1 MKKFIIITVIFTLGI
16 CLLFGAARQRVYMQK
31 LVNDFGDLNNGLLLD
46 VNNTSTQP
54 SNPNYILSA
63 YVTVRP
69 TEIIST
75 LTHPNIA
82 IRIFKTGNGTTV
94 PFTTCAFLQ
103 FNAFQTDWSAGEVV
117 HFDITHIPSGH
128 IGFWEVTI
136 PDNTTFAFGFNQQ
149 INPIPQVVAPPWNI
163 LTITSDPTGQ
173 PVAVDGAVI
182 PEAVTPY
189 EIHHPVVG
197 SVYTISNPAY
207 IWNPAS
213 FTVPADF
220 TYDTVNFVGTPAPT
234 DQYTLTVKAYK
245 DGIDQTDV
253 TVLCDGEEIGI
264 TFVPIVKNSLDEI
277 IGVYSLS
284 GGVVGG
290 QFWDPP
296 TITVTEADFTPSPGG
311 KGIKSAGFG
320 KKNDTKADYAAEI
333 TFQMKTTY
341 TLTINGPAEAAT
353 VGATEVTGPLGT
365 VVGNIPTLTIVDND
379 DNENDLIGHYTIAAL
394 PTDLAPFTAAGL
406 TYRKHWEV
414 NPINVTEDLFDA
426 DVASITFQWRDYLAR
441 WDMECD
447 YPGTRLFFIPTG
459 IDEIEDYGELPL
471 TLYYHGTKENWG
483 EWKDPDEGIYKLG
496 DEDGPDPDD
505 PPIDNPGP
513 SGGDKSSQILTIC
526 SIPDNQPIMVDGI
539 VSDPPV
545 LTTAYYPDPEPGTIF
560 AIDNPS
566 YSWDPASYEVPDPFV
581 STTITFVGTIIDH
594 WTLTVTA
601 YKGTEEQH
609 DVPVL
614 RNDNPIGSTFV
625 PITVTDI
632 DDIIGDY
639 SLPHITTMA
648 NYEFWYPPTITV
660 DASTFSGGKGTG
672 AELKAVKSGS
682 KNGPKT
688 DYTATI
694 NFDMRA
700 KYQILVLGSIGHVVT
715 LPDGSL
721 YTIPPYEYFM
731 IDDNDLIND
740 LCGDYTI
747 QDPPSGYAWN
757 ENPIVVTPDM
767 FDEDGICVIEF
778 VLHYSP
784 PLPVELTSFTALLTD
799 QFYVQ
804 ITWISQSET
813 NLLGYRVYR
822 SEENSLDNAILIT
835 PTMIQAT
842 NTSQEHSYTIED
854 REVENHSTYY
864 YWLESVDF
872 NNSQFYGPVSVI
884 VEGNVPPVLPEV
896 TTLKSAY
903 PNPFRANNSTN
914 IEVSIKAG
922 ERGTLTI
929 YNIMGQVVK
938 TYSVAEGNH
947 IIPWNGKDSQG
958 NNCGSGIYFY
968 KLTTP
973 SLNQTKK
980 MVIVK

>member
-1 MKKFIIITVIFTLGI
+1 MKKFVIIALILTFGLGG
-16 CLLFGAARQRVYMQK
+16 LFAANTRTYNQK
-31 LVNDFGDLNNGLLLD
+31 LVNDFGDLNGGQLLG
-46 VNNTSTQP
+46 VTNTGTTN
-54 SNPNYILSA
+54 NPNYILSA
-63 YVTVRP
+63 YITARP
-69 TEIIST
+69 NEVIST
-75 LTHPNIA
+75 LTFTPVV
-82 IRIFKTGNGTTV
+82 IRVVRIGNGTNVPYTTV
-94 PFTTCAFLQ
+94 AFLQ
-103 FNAFQTDWSAGEVV
+103 FSAFSSNWQAGEIL
-117 HFDITHIPSGH
+117 HMDLTYIPTNESTS
-128 IGFWEVTI
+128 WEITI
-136 PDNTTFAFGFNQQ
+136 PDNTSNAIGFNQP

-173 PVAVDGAVI
+173 PVAVNGAVI
-182 PEAVTPY
+182 PDVVTPY

-197 SVYTISNPAY
+197 GVYTISNPAY

-220 TYDTVNFVGTPAPT
+220 TYGTVNFVGTPAPT

-245 DGIDQTDV
+245 DGIEQPDV
-253 TVLCDGEEIGI
+253 TVLRDGAEIGI

-290 QFWDPP
+290 QFWDPA

-320 KKNDTKADYAAEI
+320 KKNDAKADYAAEI
-333 TFQMKTTY
+333 TFQMKTAY
-341 TLTINGPAEAAT
+341 TLTINGPADAAA
-353 VGATEVTGPLGT
+353 VGATTVTDPSGT

-379 DNENDLIGHYTIAAL
+379 DNENDLIGPYTIAAL
-394 PTDLAPFTAAGL
+394 PTTVDAFAGGI
-406 TYRKHWEV
+406 RKHWVV

-426 DVASITFQWRDYLAR
+426 DVAIITFNWIDYFAR

-447 YPGTRLFFIPTG
+447 YPGTHLFFIPTG
-459 IDEIEDYGELPL
+459 NGEIEDYGELPL
-471 TLYYHGTKENWG
+471 TLYYHGTKETWG
-483 EWKDPDEGIYKLG
+483 EWKGPDEGIYKLG
-496 DEDGPDPDD
+496 GEDEPDPDD

-526 SIPDNQPIMVDGI
+526 SNPDNQPIMVDGV
-539 VSDPPV
+539 VSSPAV
-545 LTTAYYPDPEPGTIF
+545 LTPSFYLDPVPGTTF

-581 STTITFVGTIIDH
+581 TTTITFVGTLLDH

-639 SLPHITTMA
+639 SLPHIATMT

-784 PLPVELTSFTALLTD
+784 PLPVELTSFTALFTD

-804 ITWISQSET
+804 LTWISQSET
-813 NLLGYRVYR
+813 NLLGYRMYR
-822 SEENSLDNAILIT
+822 SEENSLDNALLIT
-835 PTMIQAT
+835 PTIIPAT

>member
-1 MKKFIIITVIFTLGI
+1 MKKFIIITLVLSFAI
-16 CLLFGAARQRVYMQK
+16 CSLFAVNPRGYTQK
-31 LVNDFGDLNNGLLLD
+31 LVNDFGDLNGGLLLD
-46 VNNTSTQP
+46 VTNTVATT
-54 SNPNYILSA
+54 NPNYILSA
-63 YVTVRP
+63 YVTIRP
-69 TEIIST
+69 TEIVST
-75 LTHPNIA
+75 STHA
-82 IRIFKTGNGTTV
+82 SALIRIWRLGNGTTH
-94 PFTTCAFLQ
+94 PYTTCAFLQ
-103 FNAFQTDWSAGEVV
+103 FSAFTSDWHAGEVI
-117 HFDITHIPSGH
+117 HFDITHIPTGNTGS
-128 IGFWEVTI
+128 WELTI
-136 PDNTTFAFGFNQQ
+136 PDNAGTAIGFNQP
-149 INPIPQVVAPPWNI
+149 INPYPFIVAPPWNI

-182 PEAVTPY
+182 PDVVTPY

-197 SVYTISNPAY
+197 GVYTISNPAY
-207 IWNPAS
+207 VWNPAS

-220 TYDTVNFVGTPAPT
+220 TYGTVNFVGTPAPT

-245 DGIDQTDV
+245 DGIEQTDV
-253 TVLCDGEEIGI
+253 TVLRDGAEIGI
-264 TFVPIVKNSLDEI
+264 TFEPITSTNLTDLTGS
-277 IGVYSLS
+277 YSLS

-296 TITVTEADFTPSPGG
+296 TITVTEADFALLPGG

-320 KKNDTKADYAAEI
+320 KKNDAKADYAAEI
-333 TFQMKTTY
+333 TFLMKTAY
-341 TLTINGPAEAAT
+341 TLTIQGPADAAT
-353 VGATEVTGPLGT
+353 VGTTAVTDPSGN
-365 VVGNIPTLTIVDND
+365 VAGNIPITLVDNN
-379 DNENDLIGHYTIAAL
+379 DNINDLIGPYTIAAL

-406 TYRKHWEV
+406 TYRKHWVV
-414 NPINVTEDLFDA
+414 NPINVTEDLFDT

-441 WDMECD
+441 WDIPAVPEL
-447 YPGTRLFFIPTG
+447 PEAHLFFVPIAALPV
-459 IDEIEDYGELPL
+459 IDYGLLPV
-471 TLYYHGTKENWG
+471 TLYYHGTKETWG
-483 EWKDPDEGIYKLG
+483 EWKDPEEGSYYV
-496 DEDGPDPDD
+496 EPEPETFDPSAPEV
-505 PPIDNPGP
+505 PPLNNPGP
-513 SGGDKSSQILTIC
+513 QPEDKISYTLTIK
-526 SIPDNQPIMVDGI
+526 
-539 VSDPPV
+539 
-545 LTTAYYPDPEPGTIF
+545 AYD
-560 AIDNPS
+560 S
-566 YSWDPASYEVPDPFV
+566 
-581 STTITFVGTIIDH
+581 
-594 WTLTVTA
+594 VTSA
-601 YKGTEEQH
+601 Y
-609 DVPVL
+609 V
-614 RNDNPIGSTFV
+614 NV
-625 PITVTDI
+625 PITI
-632 DDIIGDY
+632 
-639 SLPHITTMA
+639 
-648 NYEFWYPPTITV
+648 
-660 DASTFSGGKGTG
+660 
-672 AELKAVKSGS
+672 
-682 KNGPKT
+682 NG
-688 DYTATI
+688 
-694 NFDMRA
+694 
-700 KYQILVLGSIGHVVT
+700 V
-715 LPDGSL
+715 
-721 YTIPPYEYFM
+721 
-731 IDDNDLIND
+731 
-740 LCGDYTI
+740 
-747 QDPPSGYAWN
+747 PPSGVTTPYTCIDPVGGTVFSINDPTHLYSWTP
-757 ENPIVVTPDM
+757 ENYTVPAGGLT
-767 FDEDGICVIEF
+767 EDTEITF
-778 VLHYSP
+778 NLSPYSP
-784 PLPVELTSFTALLTD
+784 PLPVELTSFTALFTD

-922 ERGTLTI
+922 ETGTLTI

>member
-1 MKKFIIITVIFTLGI
+1 MKKFVIITLILSLAVG
-16 CLLFGAARQRVYMQK
+16 CLFGMARTRSYTQK
-31 LVNDFGDLNNGLLLD
+31 LVNDFGELNGGLLLG
-46 VNNTSTQP
+46 VTCPPTQTD
-54 SNPNYILSA
+54 PNYILSA
-63 YVTVRP
+63 YVTTRP
-69 TEIIST
+69 SEVVST
-75 LTHPNIA
+75 LTDPPSQ
-82 IRIFKTGNGTTV
+82 IRIWRFGNGTTQ
-94 PFTTCAFLQ
+94 PYNTCAFLQ
-103 FNAFQTDWSAGEVV
+103 FSRFTTDWMGGEVI

-128 IGFWEVTI
+128 TGFWELTI
-136 PDNTTFAFGFNQQ
+136 PDNNTSPIGFNQQ
-149 INPIPQVVAPPWNI
+149 INPIPSVVAPPWNI

-173 PVAVDGAVI
+173 PVAVNGAVI
-182 PEAVTPY
+182 PDVVTPY

-197 SVYTISNPAY
+197 GVYTISNPAY

-220 TYDTVNFVGTPAPT
+220 TYGTVNFVGTPAPT

-245 DGIDQTDV
+245 DGIEQPDV
-253 TVLCDGEEIGI
+253 TVLRDGAEIGI

-290 QFWDPP
+290 QFWDPA

-320 KKNDTKADYAAEI
+320 KKNDAKADYAAEI
-333 TFQMKTTY
+333 TFQMKTAY
-341 TLTINGPAEAAT
+341 TLTINGPADAAA
-353 VGATEVTGPLGT
+353 VGATTVTDPSGT

-379 DNENDLIGHYTIAAL
+379 DNENDLIGPYTIAAL
-394 PTDLAPFTAAGL
+394 PTTVDAFAGGI
-406 TYRKHWEV
+406 RKHWVV

-426 DVASITFQWRDYLAR
+426 DVAIITFNWIDYFAR

-447 YPGTRLFFIPTG
+447 YPGTHLFFIPTG
-459 IDEIEDYGELPL
+459 NGEIEDYGELPL
-471 TLYYHGTKENWG
+471 TLYYHGTKETWG
-483 EWKDPDEGIYKLG
+483 EWKGPDEGIYKLG
-496 DEDGPDPDD
+496 GEDEPDPDD

-526 SIPDNQPIMVDGI
+526 SNPDNQPIMVDGV
-539 VSDPPV
+539 VSSPAV
-545 LTTAYYPDPEPGTIF
+545 LTPSFYLDPVPGTTF

-581 STTITFVGTIIDH
+581 TTTITFVGTLLDH

-639 SLPHITTMA
+639 SLPHITTMT

-784 PLPVELTSFTALLTD
+784 PLPVELTSFTALFTD

-804 ITWISQSET
+804 LTWISQSET

-835 PTMIQAT
+835 PSMIQAT

-864 YWLESVDF
+864 YWLESVDY
-872 NNSQFYGPVSVI
+872 NNSQFYGPVIVV
-884 VEGNVPPVLPEV
+884 VEGNVPPVMPEI

-903 PNPFRANNSTN
+903 PNPFRANGSTN
-914 IEVSIKAG
+914 IEVAIKAG
-922 ERGTLTI
+922 ETGTITI
-929 YNIMGQVVK
+929 YNIMGQVVR
-938 TYSVAEGNH
+938 TYKVSEGIH
-947 IIPWNGKDSQG
+947 TIQWNGRDSQG